1 MYRVCLTSKQI
12 TLKIIG
18 TYRFVSLYTHVGQ
31 VKYFFFRLCI
41 GSASLLL
48 FIKCLFDGI
57 HRYLYLECF
66 FFVFFSYPTVS
77 GIIIIIRS
85 SVEEF
90 FVVDRQHMTMLFSNT
105 SNNETYTYPIV
116 IIRLYYIV
124 VFHR

>member
-1 MYRVCLTSKQI
+1 MA
-12 TLKIIG
+12 
-18 TYRFVSLYTHVGQ
+18 YTDI
-31 VKYFFFRLCI
+31 CI
-41 GSASLLL
+41 WSV
-48 FIKCLFDGI
+48 
-57 HRYLYLECF
+57 F